1 MMRSQ
6 SAVSCVVLLAVFVQ
20 SASANPNG
28 LGRLPPMGWNTWY
41 ECGLVFVASLAGGL
55 TTPSVL
61 VAVLH
66 FHRCTLSSCHQPGN
80 YSHAYHDV
88 CNEWMVKSVAQ
99 ANNHVCLVLCAT
111 MVVQYNDAQGTF
123 VGSPSVHKMKPTVYT
138 RGSIIQLTQQS
149 RTPQRPL
156 GRGPGCGHVH
166 RHHEVGRDTS
176 CGQHASSRAGLVHR
190 RSKRRVLIRHVIL
203 DRHEVND
210 GHL

>member
-1 MMRSQ
+1 MPHPYRTLHQTHRATKSTMMRSRA
-6 SAVSCVVLLAVFVQ
+6 AVSCVFLLVVVVQ
-20 SASANPNG
+20 IASANPNG

-99 ANNHVCLVLCAT
+99 
-111 MVVQYNDAQGTF
+111 
-123 VGSPSVHKMKPTVYT
+123 
-138 RGSIIQLTQQS
+138 SIIDNGMQAAGYEYINLDDCWEAAE
-149 RTPQRPL
+149 RTADGQVQADATRFPKV
-156 GRGPGCGHVH
+156 RGVCAVTVAVTCHMTG
-166 RHHEVGRDTS
+166 S
-176 CGQHASSRAGLVHR
+176 
-190 RSKRRVLIRHVIL
+190 
-203 DRHEVND
+203 
-210 GHL
+210 